1 MQVATSPKEL
11 LSILNAYRR
20 SEMSVGLVPTMG
32 ALHLGHLSLIEAS
45 QAENDFTVVSIFV
58 NPLQFNKEEDLRN
71 YPRPF
76 DADLAMLR
84 QQGVELV
91 YAPAVEDMYPEAPKV
106 RIDFG
111 EMATIMEGKFR
122 PGHFDAVG
130 LVVSKLL
137 HQVQPQRAYFGEKD
151 LQQLLLVKRMVE
163 DFSFPTQ
170 IIGMPI
176 IRESSGLAMSSRNQ
190 RLSVEGKL
198 IATNIF
204 KGLLIAKEEIFKK
217 NPFNE
222 TKSIVIDF
230 YSTIEGIDLEYLE
243 IVNARNLT
251 NATEMNPQ
259 MELAI
264 CVAAYVEG
272 IRLIDNLYLR
282 QD

>member
-190 RLSVEGKL
+190 RLSVEGKS

-222 TKSIVIDF
+222 TKSIVNDF

-251 NATEMNPQ
+251 SATEMNPQ

>member
-20 SEMSVGLVPTMG
+20 SEKSVGLVPTMG

-190 RLSVEGKL
+190 RLSVEGKS

-222 TKSIVIDF
+222 TKSIVNDF

-251 NATEMNPQ
+251 SATEMNPQ